1 MSTVPVRAA
10 PRRSAGFTLLEMVMA
25 VGIFSIVAVIAYGGL
40 TRFLDSYTHL
50 SAREQRLKEVQ
61 STFSQFERDLRYL
74 AARPVRDE
82 YGDEEAAFISRS
94 DDPPVPGEIMRLSV
108 YMPDGRITQIS
119 DVQRVA
125 WRYDDEKLYRVSWKV
140 LDRAQDSTEYLR
152 QMLDGVREVNVRFM
166 TADAGGEV
174 VASDDWSVGETAPS
188 GVEVVIVLEG
198 GERYRRVFEVYDG
211 A

>member
-1 MSTVPVRAA
+1 MSPVPVRAA
-10 PRRSAGFTLLEMVMA
+10 PHRSAGFTLLEMVMA

-40 TRFLDSYTHL
+40 TQFLDSYSHL
-50 SAREQRLKEVQ
+50 SAREERLKEIQ
-61 STFSQFERDLRYL
+61 SLFSQLERDLRYL

-82 YGDEEAAFISRS
+82 YGDEEPAFIARR

-108 YMPDGRITQIS
+108 YLPDGRIAQVS

-166 TADAGGEV
+166 STDAVGEI
-174 VASDDWSVGETAPS
+174 VASDDWNVGETAPS
-188 GVEVVIVLEG
+188 GVEVVIELEDG
-198 GERYRRVFEVYDG
+198 QRYRRVFEVYGG